1 MQLFYT
7 SSRFLLFI
15 IIISGFLLTLYS
27 FFDMLRV
34 DYSFYY
40 LIPCILTVSIQFF
53 CYYMMDRIGIGISEP
68 IFILG
73 AFLCFYTL
81 SPAVQF
87 FLGLDYIFL
96 NSPYYFSNVEI
107 MTHVSRLLLFQFL
120 MVFFYFVFYDLHNT
134 NLTRDT
140 LNNDLLVLSSS
151 KIPSLNLSFIIAL
164 TCIIILMSLSAS
176 VETYYDHYTRYDH
189 LSTPLRKVVSVLK
202 RIYWGIIPII
212 IIQIVIRY
220 RNNVNIIFL
229 FIIFICASDL
239 IISKGSRINTFII
252 VLQVLVVYNCVL
264 KRVKLKKVLLLG
276 FTFIVFMSFLEIYR
290 IAVDGS
296 DLSNFNIIPG
306 EFNSVF
312 YPSIDLFKLRENETF
327 INLNDL
333 MIFKDL
339 FFVIPFFN
347 LTEAD
352 PMHWFWINYHPNAP
366 VAPYTMGPI
375 ADSAF
380 YGGWAGLI
388 VRAFLLSL
396 NITLIRLLLVRF
408 RVTWVILTIY
418 SFLVSVS
425 ILALKYSVLSY
436 QEQFLKN
443 LMPILIFIILIN
455 KVRFIKR

>member
-1 MQLFYT
+1 MNK
-7 SSRFLLFI
+7 
-15 IIISGFLLTLYS
+15 
-27 FFDMLRV
+27 
-34 DYSFYY
+34 
-40 LIPCILTVSIQFF
+40 
-53 CYYMMDRIGIGISEP
+53 IGIGISEP

-87 FLGLDYIFL
+87 FLGLDYMFI
-96 NSPYYFSNVEI
+96 NSPYSFTNLEI
-107 MTHVSRLLLFQFL
+107 MTHVSRLLIFQFFVVL
-120 MVFFYFVFYDLHNT
+120 FYFVFYDLHNT

-140 LNNDLLVLSSS
+140 LNYDLLSLSSS
-151 KIPSLNLSFIIAL
+151 KMPSINVSLIIAF
-164 TCIIILMSLSAS
+164 TCIIVLMSLSAS
-176 VETYYDHYTRYDH
+176 VETYYDNYTRYDH
-189 LSTPLRKVVSVLK
+189 LPAPLRKIVSLLK
-202 RIYWGIIPII
+202 RVYWGIIPII

-220 RNNVNIIFL
+220 RNNVNIMYL
-229 FIIFICASDL
+229 FIAFICASDL

-252 VLQVLVVYNCVL
+252 VLQVLVVYNCVV
-264 KRVKLKKVLLLG
+264 KRVQLKKVLILA
-276 FTFIVFMSFLEIYR
+276 FSFIVFMAFLEIYR
-290 IAVDGS
+290 IAVDGP

-306 EFNSVF
+306 EFNAVF
-312 YPSIDLFKLRENETF
+312 YPSIDLFKLRETQSF
-327 INLNDL
+327 PNLNDL
-333 MIFKDL
+333 MMFKDI

-380 YGGWAGLI
+380 YGGWPGLI
-388 VRAFLLSL
+388 VRALLLSL
-396 NITLIRLLLVRF
+396 NLTLIRLLLVRF
-408 RVTWVILTIY
+408 KLNWIILTIY

-443 LMPILIFIILIN
+443 LMPILIMIIFIN
-455 KVRFIKR
+455 KVKFIKR